1 MFPFILYYMYLLIF
15 FIQKLKIIQKLKY
28 IHKLINMFN
37 IITTFYNLVNG
48 IIGHGN
54 IKKKKMYGG
63 YTLDEGGGYMVDE
76 GGGYTADNED
86 NEDNAESTFGD
97 KSSFQSSVKSNNE
110 SENTETFMVDGLE
123 QILLK
128 VLKL

>member
-1 MFPFILYYMYLLIF
+1 
-15 FIQKLKIIQKLKY
+15 
-28 IHKLINMFN
+28 MFN

-54 IKKKKMYGG
+54 IKKKKCNKMYGG
-63 YTLDEGGGYMVDE
+63 YTFDE
-76 GGGYTADNED
+76 GGGYTADD
-86 NEDNAESTFGD
+86 EDNAESTFGD
-97 KSSFQSSVKSNNE
+97 KSSFHPSAKSNN
-110 SENTETFMVDGLE
+110 ENTETFMVDGLE

>member
-1 MFPFILYYMYLLIF
+1 
-15 FIQKLKIIQKLKY
+15 
-28 IHKLINMFN
+28 MFN

-54 IKKKKMYGG
+54 IKKKKCNKMYGG
-63 YTLDEGGGYMVDE
+63 YTFDE
-76 GGGYTADNED
+76 GGYTADDED
-86 NEDNAESTFGD
+86 NTKSTFGD
-97 KSSFQSSVKSNNE
+97 KSLFHPSAKSNNE
-110 SENTETFMVDGLE
+110 NEDAHTFMVDGLE

>member
-1 MFPFILYYMYLLIF
+1 
-15 FIQKLKIIQKLKY
+15 
-28 IHKLINMFN
+28 
-37 IITTFYNLVNG
+37 
-48 IIGHGN
+48 
-54 IKKKKMYGG
+54 
-63 YTLDEGGGYMVDE
+63 MVDS
-76 GGGYTADNED
+76 GGYTAD

>member
-1 MFPFILYYMYLLIF
+1 
-15 FIQKLKIIQKLKY
+15 
-28 IHKLINMFN
+28 MFN

-48 IIGHGN
+48 IIGHSN
-54 IKKKKMYGG
+54 IKKKKCNKMY
-63 YTLDEGGGYMVDE
+63 GGYMVDS
-76 GGGYTADNED
+76 GGYTAD